1 MFGVKKVES
10 NLHLGVLDQS
20 PIPRGKD
27 STEALIA
34 TIELA
39 QMVEGWGYE
48 RFWVAEHHSSDSFA
62 GPSPEILMGQ
72 IAAKTNHIQVG
83 SGGVMLTHYSSL
95 KVAEQFSVMNA
106 LYPSRIELGIGRAP
120 GSDQLTAA
128 ALAYPKQ
135 PMDVKHFPQQVLDV
149 LGYLHRSMD
158 PDHPF
163 SRIKVLPGKNL
174 DETPDVWLLGSSD
187 YSARLAANLGLSFA
201 FADFFGDIRDRGPI
215 VAELYRKNF
224 EPSKFLDEPKLNV
237 TVQALCAET
246 EEKAKYIGSS
256 RNLNKAGW
264 ILPEKPGLLPP
275 KEAANFELTQEVEVW
290 LKKFRSGYL
299 DGNPDQV
306 KSQLLEVAGLYE
318 TDHIN
323 IVTITY
329 DYADRARSYE
339 LIAEAF
345 GLRSGSIEC

>member
-1 MFGVKKVES
+1 MAS
-10 NLHLGVLDQS
+10 DLNLGVLDQS
-20 PIPRGKD
+20 PIPRGKYP
-27 STEALIA
+27 SEALVA

-39 QMVEGWGYE
+39 QMVEQWGYD

-62 GPSPEILMGQ
+62 GPSPEILIGQ
-72 IAAKTNHIQVG
+72 IAAKTNRIQVG

-120 GSDQLTAA
+120 GSDQLTTA

-135 PMDVKHFPQQVLDV
+135 PTDIKQFPQQVLDV
-149 LGYLHRSMD
+149 LGYLHRTMD
-158 PDHPF
+158 PSHPF
-163 SRIKVLPGKNL
+163 ARIKVLPGKHQ
-174 DETPDVWLLGSSD
+174 DDAPDVWLLGSSD
-187 YSARLAANLGLSFA
+187 YSASLAANLGLSFA
-201 FADFFGDIRDRGPI
+201 FADFFGDIRDRGPL

-224 EPSKFLDEPKLNV
+224 EPSQFLAEPKLNV

-246 EEKAKYIGSS
+246 EEKAHYLGSS

-275 KEAANFELTQEVEVW
+275 EEAVCFDLTREVEVW
-290 LKKFRSGYL
+290 LKKFSTGYI
-299 DGNPDQV
+299 DGNPSQV
-306 KSQLLEVAGLYE
+306 KSQLMEVAGLYE
-318 TDHIN
+318 TDNIN

-339 LIAEAF
+339 LIAEVF
-345 GLRSGSIEC
+345 ELRSHPDGS

>member
-1 MFGVKKVES
+1 VEPI
-10 NLHLGVLDQS
+10 LHLGVLDQS

-27 STEALIA
+27 SSEALVA

-39 QMVEGWGYE
+39 QMVEEWGYE

-95 KVAEQFSVMNA
+95 KVAEQFSVMSA
-106 LYPSRIELGIGRAP
+106 LYPNRIELGLGRAP

-149 LGYLHRSMD
+149 LGYLNKTMD

-163 SRIKVLPGKNL
+163 ARIKVLPGKTT
-174 DETPDVWLLGSSD
+174 DDSPDVWLLGSSD
-187 YSARLAANLGLSFA
+187 YSARLAASLGLSFA

-215 VAELYRKNF
+215 IAELYRNNF
-224 EPSKFLDEPKLNV
+224 EPSQYLSHPKLNV

-246 EEKAKYIGSS
+246 AEKANHLGSS

-275 KEAANFELTQEVEVW
+275 NQAASYVLTPEVEVW
-290 LKKFRSGYL
+290 LNKFRSGYL
-299 DGNPDQV
+299 DGDPEQV
-306 KSQLLEVAGLYE
+306 KSQLMEVAKLYE

-345 GLRSGSIEC
+345 GLRSVTQKS